1 MKIHEVTAN
10 IIHRIKETASA
21 GATSAGAI
29 ASVANPISARAKIK
43 RDRSGVPKAP
53 QKKNPDG
60 TTKNALDMPNN
71 LMGGATIKR

>member
-43 RDRSGVPKAP
+43 RDR
-53 QKKNPDG
+53 
-60 TTKNALDMPNN
+60 T
-71 LMGGATIKR
+71 GAVSYTHLRANETGRKVV

>member
-1 MKIHEVTAN
+1 MKIHEITAN

-29 ASVANPISARAKIK
+29 ASIANPVTARAKIK
-43 RDRSGVPKAP
+43 RDRTGVPKAP

-60 TTKNALDMPNN
+60 TTKNALDMSNN
-71 LMGGATIKR
+71 LMGGATIRR